1 MTYTVI
7 KFVAGPL
14 YSNTLHVTE
23 TFSVLFLPSNKV
35 KFEASNLETSNHEQ
49 YPESKGSEENNER
62 DGEVSNDEEERI
74 VERSEEENNKDV
86 EIKGKDELIVSE
98 GEGEEIEDKA
108 DNEEKTGK
116 EEITDVDKDAILGA
130 FLQVSE
136 PGLVSA
142 HHDGFLRFWDLSVS
156 CDCSFLWRRRKF
168 SDHRVNANNFVMAVI
183 SNDAQSK
190 QSQGK

>member
-1 MTYTVI
+1 MTYTFI
-7 KFVAGPL
+7 TFVTGCQ
-14 YSNTLHVTE
+14 YSNTLPVTE

-35 KFEASNLETSNHEQ
+35 KFEASSPETSNHEQ
-49 YPESKGSEENNER
+49 YQESKGSEENNEK

-74 VERSEEENNKDV
+74 VQRSEEEENRDV
-86 EIKGKDELIVSE
+86 EIKGKDELMASE
-98 GEGEEIEDKA
+98 AGEDEEIEDKA
-108 DNEEKTGK
+108 DNLDKNGK

-156 CDCSFLWRRRKF
+156 CDYSFLWRLRKL
-168 SDHRVNANNFVMAVI
+168 SDDGVNANNFVMAVI
-183 SNDAQSK
+183 CNVQNNR
-190 QSQGK
+190 SQGK